1 ASVRLTT
8 PAMSSQPWPPVSA
21 PTAVLN
27 AATAAT
33 SQASSAVSS
42 LLAVAPFWTFEADV
56 WGHFGYAPTSL
67 PMFFP
72 TLASYLRMSFVL
84 GTLPVISAAPLSGR
98 AAIGEPAG
106 SQYVRPVFALITGSA
121 MAITPPGV
129 KHGQSAFGLLV
140 VNLVSA
146 AFSQA
151 CSSSAGFNLN

>member
-1 ASVRLTT
+1 
-8 PAMSSQPWPPVSA
+8 
-21 PTAVLN
+21 
-27 AATAAT
+27 
-33 SQASSAVSS
+33 
-42 LLAVAPFWTFEADV
+42 
-56 WGHFGYAPTSL
+56 
-67 PMFFP
+67 MFFP
-72 TLASYLRMSFVL
+72 TLSSYLRMSFVL

-106 SQYVRPVFALITGSA
+106 SQYVRPVFALMTGSA

-151 CSSSAGFNLN
+151 CSSIGGFNLNALSTSLVWHLRMAATSLPTFLLAMTSHLTLTLSVEVSPVSSPGHGVAPTVP